1 MVLLAESND
10 KNLVVIGG
18 YTYEHVYNILIIQNP
33 KQAAIDWEHLFI
45 IIDVYALQYI
55 QKKALYLP
63 HHVWNAKTRCLPSP
77 IQP

>member
-10 KNLVVIGG
+10 KNLVVLLGG
-18 YTYEHVYNILIIQNP
+18 YTYEHVHILIIQYP

-55 QKKALYLP
+55 K
-63 HHVWNAKTRCLPSP
+63 
-77 IQP
+77 